1 MYWFLQQNLQEK
13 IVSLEGEL
21 KTTQT
26 SMHTFYV
33 SQMESILS
41 EKVATLQ
48 KNVSEW
54 EKSFNAEK
62 LKDIQQIKKQHQ
74 EQLESIQQE

>member
-1 MYWFLQQNLQEK
+1 
-13 IVSLEGEL
+13 
-21 KTTQT
+21 
-26 SMHTFYV
+26 
-33 SQMESILS
+33 MESILS

-62 LKDIQQIKKQHQ
+62 LKDIEQIKKQHQ